1 MRFFLISILLWVGAT
16 AASAAPACR
25 NWDGVPT
32 KAEGYIVSYVFEINP
47 QDRVNSR
54 GVALNDALALI
65 QQDRANMHRFNA
77 PGYLDEWDS
86 FFTELDQ
93 RSMISNADL
102 RTFCGANVPDLES
115 MMIDARYNN
124 AFIVDVFQES
134 GRLVLFVSVMAG

>member
-1 MRFFLISILLWVGAT
+1 MSGTV
-16 AASAAPACR
+16 
-25 NWDGVPT
+25 
-32 KAEGYIVSYVFEINP
+32 
-47 QDRVNSR
+47 
-54 GVALNDALALI
+54 
-65 QQDRANMHRFNA
+65 
-77 PGYLDEWDS
+77 